1 MANLKS
7 SEKDIRRTATR
18 TVRNRARLSE
28 LESALKA
35 VRTAPDAAV
44 AGAAYKRATSLLD
57 RASAKDL
64 IHHRTASRQKS
75 RLALFVAKKFPAAKK
90 K

>member
-35 VRTAPDAAV
+35 VRSAPD
-44 AGAAYKRATSLLD
+44 GAAARTAYTRATSLLD

-64 IHHRTASRQKS
+64 IHKRTASRQKS
-75 RLALFVAKKFPAAKK
+75 RLALFIAKKFPAAKK
-90 K
+90 